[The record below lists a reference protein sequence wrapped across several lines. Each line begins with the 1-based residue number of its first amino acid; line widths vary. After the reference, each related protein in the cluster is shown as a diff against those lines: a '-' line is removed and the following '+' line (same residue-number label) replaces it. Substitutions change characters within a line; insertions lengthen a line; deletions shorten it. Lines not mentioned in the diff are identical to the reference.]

1 MILEMDR
8 FWLSK
13 ERRARLSCTYCFAGH
28 EYFDVLGRALL
39 TLLGAVV
46 VHPLFDLACEMNV
59 LALETLRP
67 SIEIEV
73 DMMVDFGT
81 GKH

>member
-1 MILEMDR
+1 M
-8 FWLSK
+8 
-13 ERRARLSCTYCFAGH
+13 
-28 EYFDVLGRALL
+28 
-39 TLLGAVV
+39 
-46 VHPLFDLACEMNV
+46 HPLFDLACEMNV

-73 DMMVDFGT
+73 DMMVEFGI